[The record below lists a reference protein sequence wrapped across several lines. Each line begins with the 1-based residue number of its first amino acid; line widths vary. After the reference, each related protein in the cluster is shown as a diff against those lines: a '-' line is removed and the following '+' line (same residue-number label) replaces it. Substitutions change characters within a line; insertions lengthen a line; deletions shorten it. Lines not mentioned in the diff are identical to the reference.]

1 VLQKSTLQLLRFP
14 FSIFLMPIYF
24 LALGECEQINS
35 LNANLIFIILHVFI
49 YPASNGYNSYMDRDT
64 GSIGIIEKPLPA
76 TKQLFYV
83 TIFMDLI
90 GLLLALFVNINFF
103 LLLLLYIAASRAYSY
118 RGIRLKKY
126 PIIGFLTVI
135 IFQGGNVLYM
145 VILGSSNISISEIPI
160 LLPLVACALIG
171 SFYPLTQIYQHQQDK
186 QDGVTT
192 ISYLLGY
199 KGTFIFTIILNAVAN
214 ILLFSYYALQLT
226 PSYFFIFQLF
236 LLPVMGYFIFWMVK
250 VFKNQNEANFLHS
263 FKMSAIA
270 SIFTNLA
277 FATIF
282 ILNYFG

>member
-24 LALGECEQINS
+24 LGLGECSNINTVKAI
-35 LNANLIFIILHVFI
+35 LVFVILHLLV
-49 YPASNGYNSYMDRDT
+49 YPASNGYNSYMDKDT

-83 TIFMDLI
+83 SLAMDIL
-90 GLLLALFVNINFF
+90 GLLLSFFVNFYF
-103 LLLLLYIAASRAYSY
+103 SVLLLLYIAASRAYSY

-135 IFQGGNVLYM
+135 IFQGANVLYM
-145 VILGSSNISISEIPI
+145 VILGVSNVSFSEIPI
-160 LLPLVACALIG
+160 LLPLAACALIG
-171 SFYPLTQIYQHQQDK
+171 GFYPLTQIYQHEQDK

-192 ISYLLGY
+192 ISYMLGV
-199 KGTFIFTIILNAVAN
+199 KGTFIFTIILNALAN
-214 ILLFSYYALQLT
+214 ILLFSYYSLQLT
-226 PSYFFIFQLF
+226 QNYFLIFQLF
-236 LLPVMGYFIFWMVK
+236 LLPVFTYFIFWMIK

>member
-135 IFQGGNVLYM
+135 IFQGANVLYM
-145 VILGSSNISISEIPI
+145 VILGVSDIAFTEIPI
-160 LLPLVACALIG
+160 LLPLAACALIG
-171 SFYPLTQIYQHQQDK
+171 GFYPLTQIYQHQQDK

-192 ISYLLGY
+192 ISYMLGV
-199 KGTFIFTIILNAVAN
+199 KGTFIFTIILNALAN

-226 PSYFFIFQLF
+226 PIYFFIFQLF
-236 LLPVMGYFIFWMVK
+236 LLPVFAYFIFWMIK
-250 VFKNQNEANFLHS
+250 VYKNQNEANFLHS

>member
-35 LNANLIFIILHVFI
+35 LNAILIFIILHVFI

-135 IFQGGNVLYM
+135 IFQGANVLYM
-145 VILGSSNISISEIPI
+145 VIMGVSDITFTEIPI
-160 LLPLVACALIG
+160 LLPLAACALIG
-171 SFYPLTQIYQHQQDK
+171 GFYPLTQIYQHQQDK

-192 ISYLLGY
+192 ISYMLGV
-199 KGTFIFTIILNAVAN
+199 KGTFIFTIILNALAN

-226 PSYFFIFQLF
+226 PNYFFIFQLF
-236 LLPVMGYFIFWMVK
+236 LLPVFAYFIFWMIK
-250 VFKNQNEANFLHS
+250 VYKNQNEANFLHS